1 MSTVEDR
8 FQAMLAKRKKE
19 KKEENS
25 EVVVKNKNSIAI
37 TDVFEVDSSIFSDL
51 TDDREL
57 VEFLEKK
64 SVEMLSI
71 QSKNMILLGK
81 NLTEVFN
88 ELGRKGSPE
97 GLYVKYIEFNGYKKD
112 TALRLRKRYE
122 LFEATKNE
130 RIKQIISILPVRAIE
145 QFYKEKEEIFAILD
159 EENNDVDYKRVLDI
173 IKSRKTQNIEYRNT
187 EEINYDF
194 EIGQLDDLYKKINNK
209 FDELDKKKKEKIAK
223 LLLEIEKILS

>member
-37 TDVFEVDSSIFSDL
+37 TDVFEVDSSIFGDL

-145 QFYKEKEEIFAILD
+145 QFYKEKEDIFAILD

-173 IKSRKTQNIEYRNT
+173 IKSRKTQNLEYRNT

>member
-25 EVVVKNKNSIAI
+25 EVVVKNKNNIAI
-37 TDVFEVDSSIFSDL
+37 TDVFEVDSSIFGDL

-122 LFEATKNE
+122 LFEASKNE

-145 QFYKEKEEIFAILD
+145 QFYKEKEDIFAILD

-173 IKSRKTQNIEYRNT
+173 IKSRKTQNLEYRNT

>member
-37 TDVFEVDSSIFSDL
+37 TDVFEVDSSIFGDL

-145 QFYKEKEEIFAILD
+145 QFYKEKEDIFAILD
-159 EENNDVDYKRVLDI
+159 EENNDVDYKRVMDI
-173 IKSRKTQNIEYRNT
+173 IKSRKTQNLEYRNT

>member
-37 TDVFEVDSSIFSDL
+37 IDVFEVDSSIFGDL

-122 LFEATKNE
+122 LFEASKNE

-145 QFYKEKEEIFAILD
+145 QFYKEKEDIFAILD

-173 IKSRKTQNIEYRNT
+173 IKSRKTQNLEYRNT

>member
-37 TDVFEVDSSIFSDL
+37 TDVFEVDSSIFGDL

-145 QFYKEKEEIFAILD
+145 QFYKEKEDIFVILD
-159 EENNDVDYKRVLDI
+159 EENNDVDYKRVMDI
-173 IKSRKTQNIEYRNT
+173 IKSRKTQNLEYRNT

>member
-37 TDVFEVDSSIFSDL
+37 TDVFEVDSSIFGDL

-122 LFEATKNE
+122 LFESTKNE

-145 QFYKEKEEIFAILD
+145 QFYKEKEDIFAILD

>member
-37 TDVFEVDSSIFSDL
+37 TDVFEVDSSIFGDL

-122 LFEATKNE
+122 LFEASKNE

-145 QFYKEKEEIFAILD
+145 QFYKEKEDIFAILD

-173 IKSRKTQNIEYRNT
+173 IKSRKTQNLEYRNT